1 MNNELISEK
10 ERVVFEALASFGPSA
25 VSQIA
30 KDTSL
35 NRTALY
41 HTLKLLE
48 EKGLVFEIKKN
59 DTTLFQSI
67 SEEEFEIWAKRKIKS
82 LEDESQKLV
91 GMFKKKKHPVLHS
104 GIRYFEGKEAVK
116 KLYGETWRE
125 NNEKQ
130 ILAITDYQKAYETMG
145 EFFVED
151 YFPYRVK
158 AGVSV
163 ESLLPMD
170 KYGKRDKTREK
181 ELLREMRF
189 SDVFKDL
196 GIEINIFDDKLAIV
210 AFDKKEPMGMIL
222 KNKIISDAFRKI
234 FAHLWQNS
242 KK

>member
-1 MNNELISEK
+1 MNNELIGEK
-10 ERVVFEALASFGPSA
+10 ERAVFEALVSFGPSA

-41 HTLKLLE
+41 HTLNLLE

-67 SEEEFEIWAKRKIKS
+67 SEDEFVLWTKSKIKS
-82 LEDESQKLV
+82 LEEGANKLTQS
-91 GMFKKKKHPVLHS
+91 FKKKKHPVLHS

-130 ILAITDYQKAYETMG
+130 ILAITDYQKAYETLDG
-145 EFFVED
+145 FFDEE
-151 YFPYRVK
+151 YFPARVK
-158 AGVSV
+158 AGVRV
-163 ESLLPMD
+163 KSLLSLD
-170 KYGKRDKTREK
+170 AYGKRDKNRAEA
-181 ELLREMRF
+181 LLREMRV
-189 SDVFKDL
+189 SPVFKDL

-210 AFDKKEPMGMIL
+210 AFDNKEPMGMIL

-234 FAHLWQNS
+234 FTHLWQNS

>member
-1 MNNELISEK
+1 MSEK
-10 ERVVFEALASFGPSA
+10 ERVVFETLASFGASP

-41 HTLKLLE
+41 HTIKLLE
-48 EKGLVFEIKKN
+48 ARGLVSEIKKN
-59 DTTLFQSI
+59 DTTLFQAI
-67 SEEEFEIWAKRKIKS
+67 SEDEFVTWSKNQIKS
-82 LEDESQKLV
+82 LEDNATKLIQS
-91 GMFKKKKHPVLHS
+91 FKKKNHPVLHS

-125 NNEKQ
+125 NNDKH

-145 EFFVED
+145 EFFDED

-158 AGVSV
+158 TGVSV

-170 KYGKRDKTREK
+170 KYGKRDKMREK
-181 ELLREMRF
+181 ELLRKMRF

-242 KK
+242 RK

>member
-1 MNNELISEK
+1 MAEK
-10 ERVVFEALASFGPSA
+10 EKRVFEILASMGPSA

-41 HTLKLLE
+41 HTLNLLE
-48 EKGLVFEIKKN
+48 EKGLVTEIKKN
-59 DTTLFQSI
+59 ETTLFQSV
-67 SEEEFEIWAKRKIKS
+67 SEEDFVLWTKKRIEQLEGDALKLS
-82 LEDESQKLV
+82 LSY
-91 GMFKKKKHPVLHS
+91 KKVKHPVLHS
-104 GIRYFEGKEAVK
+104 GIRYFEGKESVK

-125 NNEKQ
+125 NKEKR
-130 ILAITDYQKAYETMG
+130 ILAITDYKKAYETTDD
-145 EFFVED
+145 FFDSE
-151 YFPYRVK
+151 YFPFRVK
-158 AGVSV
+158 AGVRV
-163 ESLLPMD
+163 QSLLSLD
-170 KYGKRDKTREK
+170 AYGKRDKKRAA

-210 AFDKKEPMGMIL
+210 AFDDKNPMGMIL

-234 FAHLWQNS
+234 FSFLWNTA

>member
-1 MNNELISEK
+1 MSEK
-10 ERVVFEALASFGPSA
+10 EKVVFEALASFGPSA

-41 HTLKLLE
+41 HTLDLLQ
-48 EKGLVFEIKKN
+48 EKGLVSEIKKN

-67 SEEEFEIWAKRKIKS
+67 SEEEFVIWAKNRIKS
-82 LEDESQKLV
+82 LEDDATKFTQA
-91 GMFKKKKHPVLHS
+91 FKKKKHPMLHS

-125 NNEKQ
+125 NKEKHL
-130 ILAITDYQKAYETMG
+130 LAITDYQKAYETMN
-145 EFFVED
+145 EFFDED

-158 AGVSV
+158 AGVTV

-170 KYGKRDKTREK
+170 KYGKRDKARAK
-181 ELLREMRF
+181 ELLRDMRF
-189 SDVFKDL
+189 SDVFRDL

-242 KK
+242 RK

>member
-1 MNNELISEK
+1 MSEK
-10 ERVVFEALASFGPSA
+10 EKVVFESLASFGPSA

-41 HTLKLLE
+41 HTLELLE
-48 EKGLVFEIKKN
+48 EKGLVSEIKKN
-59 DTTLFQSI
+59 DTTLFQAI
-67 SEEEFEIWAKRKIKS
+67 SEEEFVLWTKRKIKA
-82 LEDESQKLV
+82 LEDDAGKLV
-91 GMFKKKKHPVLHS
+91 HSFKKKKHPVLHS

-116 KLYGETWRE
+116 KLYGETWRD
-125 NNEKQ
+125 NSDKH

-145 EFFVED
+145 EFFDED
-151 YFPYRVK
+151 YFPYRVR

-163 ESLLPMD
+163 ESLLPID

-242 KK
+242 KKSL

>member
-1 MNNELISEK
+1 MNNELMSEK

-41 HTLKLLE
+41 HTLTLLE
-48 EKGLVFEIKKN
+48 EKGLVLEIKKN

-67 SEEEFEIWAKRKIKS
+67 SEDEFVLWTKRKIKT
-82 LEDESQKLV
+82 LEDDATKLV
-91 GMFKKKKHPVLHS
+91 QSFKKKKHPVLHS

-125 NNEKQ
+125 NSEKQ
-130 ILAITDYQKAYETMG
+130 ILAITDYKKAYETMG
-145 EFFVED
+145 EFFDED

-163 ESLLPMD
+163 ESLLPID
-170 KYGKRDKTREK
+170 KYGKRDKGRAK

-210 AFDKKEPMGMIL
+210 AFDNKEPMGMIL
-222 KNKIISDAFRKI
+222 KNRIISDAFRKI

-242 KK
+242 RK

>member
-1 MNNELISEK
+1 MSEK
-10 ERVVFEALASFGPSA
+10 ERAVFEALASFGPSP

-41 HTLKLLE
+41 HTLTLLE
-48 EKGLVFEIKKN
+48 EKGLVSQIKKN

-67 SEEEFEIWAKRKIKS
+67 SEEEFEVWSKRKIKS
-82 LEDESQKLV
+82 LEEESEKLRGV
-91 GMFKKKKHPVLHS
+91 FKKKKYPVLHS

-125 NNEKQ
+125 NNEKH
-130 ILAITDYQKAYETMG
+130 ILAITDYQKAYETMND
-145 EFFVED
+145 FFDED

-163 ESLLPMD
+163 KSLLPMD
-170 KYGKRDKTREK
+170 KYGKRDKTRAK
-181 ELLREMRF
+181 ELLRDMRF

-234 FAHLWQNS
+234 FAYLWQNS
-242 KK
+242 RK

>member
-1 MNNELISEK
+1 MSEK
-10 ERVVFEALASFGPSA
+10 EKVVFEALVSFGPSA

-41 HTLKLLE
+41 HTLQLLE
-48 EKGLVFEIKKN
+48 EKGLVSEIKKN

-67 SEEEFEIWAKRKIKS
+67 PEEEFVTWAKNRIKS
-82 LEDESQKLV
+82 LEDDTLKFTQA
-91 GMFKKKKHPVLHS
+91 FKKKKYPVLHS

-125 NNEKQ
+125 NNEKN
-130 ILAITDYQKAYETMG
+130 ILAITDYQRAYETLTG
-145 EFFVED
+145 FFDEE
-151 YFPYRVK
+151 YFPARVK
-158 AGVSV
+158 ARVKV
-163 ESLLPMD
+163 KSLLSVD
-170 KYGKRDKTREK
+170 AYGKRDEK
-181 ELLREMRF
+181 KAEALLREMRF
-189 SDVFKDL
+189 SDVFKNL

-242 KK
+242 RK